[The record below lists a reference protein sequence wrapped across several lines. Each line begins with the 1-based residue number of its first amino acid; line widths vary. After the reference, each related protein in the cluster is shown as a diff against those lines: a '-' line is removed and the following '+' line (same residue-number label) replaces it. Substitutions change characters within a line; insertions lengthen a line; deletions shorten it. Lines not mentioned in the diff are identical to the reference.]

1 MRHKLVII
9 AVLGLLL
16 APVAAFAQSTGAIA
30 GRVTGSDGN
39 ALPGV
44 TVEAAGTMLPAG
56 RMAVTGANGEY
67 RLEALPPGDY
77 KVTFTLS
84 GMQTVTRTA
93 QVQLAQ
99 DTLIN
104 PTLSVQGVTE
114 IVNVTATASLI
125 DPGAATIKN
134 GVSART
140 IAALPVGS
148 EYPTSSS

>member
-1 MRHKLVII
+1 MRHKLLIL

-16 APVAAFAQSTGAIA
+16 APVTAFAQSTGAIA
-30 GRVTGSDGN
+30 GRVTGADGA

-44 TVEAAGTMLPAG
+44 TVEAAGPVLPTG
-56 RMAVTGANGEY
+56 RMAVTGPNGEY
-67 RLEALPPGDY
+67 RLEAMPPGDY

-114 IVNVTATASLI
+114 VVNVTATAKIGRASCRER
-125 DPGAATIKN
+125 
-134 GVSART
+134 V
-140 IAALPVGS
+140 
-148 EYPTSSS
+148 

>member
-30 GRVTGSDGN
+30 GRVTGSDGM

-44 TVEAAGTMLPAG
+44 TVEASGPTLPTG
-56 RMAVTGANGEY
+56 RMAVSGANGEY

-93 QVQLAQ
+93 QVQLSQ
-99 DTLIN
+99 DTLVS

-114 IVNVTATASLI
+114 IVNVTATAKIGRASCRER
-125 DPGAATIKN
+125 
-134 GVSART
+134 V
-140 IAALPVGS
+140 
-148 EYPTSSS
+148 